1 MNPSLKF
8 SPLRLRPAYQ
18 MSAKN
23 FLEFSCGLTQFFMWF
38 KGESLRRGGETK
50 WREKLH
56 GETRFMTFNGKS
68 IFVLQWK
75 SFSIFFRE
83 YDSGTEGENAMRYTE
98 NNPHYYDFLP
108 ESTLGHTKEFSL
120 NAFDGEKKMKIRLR
134 SRGLRGLIRKW
145 CWVNLKDRSRSTHV
159 LLINVCESLV
169 KINSNS
175 KNCQSK

>member
-108 ESTLGHTKEFSL
+108 EIHSRPHKRIFLECIWWWKEDENSL
-120 NAFDGEKKMKIRLR
+120 EIPWP
-134 SRGLRGLIRKW
+134 SRGWL
-145 CWVNLKDRSRSTHV
+145 
-159 LLINVCESLV
+159 ESDV
-169 KINSNS
+169 GSI
-175 KNCQSK
+175 